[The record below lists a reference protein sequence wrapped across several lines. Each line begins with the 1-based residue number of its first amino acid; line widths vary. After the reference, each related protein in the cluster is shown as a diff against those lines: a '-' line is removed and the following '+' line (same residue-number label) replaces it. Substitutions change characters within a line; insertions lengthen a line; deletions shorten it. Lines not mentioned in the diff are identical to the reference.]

1 MLLPS
6 LVARCRKDVFDFM
19 KGKFDIEAYF
29 AKPLGKGEQP
39 GLSAFADANGSSK
52 ACHNDEA
59 HSGARRRIPKFAQE
73 LV

>member
-1 MLLPS
+1 
-6 LVARCRKDVFDFM
+6 M

-39 GLSAFADANGSSK
+39 GLSASADANGSSK
-52 ACHNDEA
+52 ACHNDEMLYNIFVI
-59 HSGARRRIPKFAQE
+59 GGPLWARRRIPKFAQE